1 MLDIL
6 LRPVKERLLTPLA
19 LAIGRRVLP
28 MAVTLAAFVA
38 GIAAAAF
45 AAHGKAG
52 AALACW
58 IANRALD
65 GFDGTLA
72 RAQHSQSDFGG
83 YTDVLLDFVV
93 YAAIP
98 IGLVFGAPSAVR
110 TSLAVAA
117 LFLASSFYVNA
128 ASWMYLSALLERR
141 GAGARAR
148 GELTSVTM
156 PEGLIGGTETIVLYT
171 LFFLLPAHVGG
182 LFTIMT
188 VLVTITVLQRLIWA
202 GRELTN

>member
-128 ASWMYLSALLERR
+128 ASWMYLAAILERR
-141 GAGARAR
+141 DAGARTR
-148 GELTSVTM
+148 GELTSITM
-156 PEGLIGGTETIVLYT
+156 PEGLIGGSETVLLYT
-171 LFFLLPAHVGG
+171 TFFLLPAHLVLLFG
-182 LFTIMT
+182 LMS
-188 VLVTITVLQRLIWA
+188 VLVLATAGQRFMWA
-202 GRELTN
+202 ARRL